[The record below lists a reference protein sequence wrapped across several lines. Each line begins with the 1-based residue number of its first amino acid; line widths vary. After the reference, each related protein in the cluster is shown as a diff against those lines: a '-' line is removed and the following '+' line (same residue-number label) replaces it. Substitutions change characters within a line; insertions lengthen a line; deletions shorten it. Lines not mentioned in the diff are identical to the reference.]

1 MQTQMSVPTAPNAFC
16 LPGRCLACKHKTLF
30 AVGEFRYCAAC
41 IVAENRTRR
50 ATFLIPEKN
59 PSVST
64 ACGYVVRISRK
75 QGEGEFSTLG
85 EYCGPNGWRQSS
97 WNALGV
103 NQTGLARLS
112 LLLG

>member
-1 MQTQMSVPTAPNAFC
+1 MQTQMSVPATTAFC
-16 LPGRCLACKHKTLF
+16 LPGRCRSCHRKTIC
-30 AVGEFRYCAAC
+30 AVGGFVYCAAC

-64 ACGYVVRISRK
+64 ACGYVVHISRK

-103 NQTGLARLS
+103 NQTGLERLS
-112 LLLG
+112 LLIG